1 MGPTKSFMVTIALKN
16 VDPQLVG
23 LHKIRNDSSLLYG
36 DIIILLFKFY

>member
-23 LHKIRNDSSLLYG
+23 LHKIRNDSSLLYVT
-36 DIIILLFKFY
+36 LLDNKV